1 MRVDLEESPEV
12 LRYLQS
18 LDARRAAIVWSQ
30 LFVVRETPFL
40 IQQLFLMRWSR
51 AASSAFQCGRPERS
65 SYRGPRLRRST
76 YHQSENGHPW
86 ALETADAS
94 RHSSRF
100 HQPEC

>member
-40 IQQLFLMRWSR
+40 IQQLFLMRFPEAQLPDCFGNPSPAVVVAR
-51 AASSAFQCGRPERS
+51 GSYSSKG
-65 SYRGPRLRRST
+65 
-76 YHQSENGHPW
+76 
-86 ALETADAS
+86 
-94 RHSSRF
+94 
-100 HQPEC
+100 